1 MVSCTKI
8 RQRRKGYFMKRS
20 KIALAI
26 TFSISA
32 LFLTACNDNND
43 DYSGVDS
50 SKTYL
55 YESNYAIDTVN
66 NAASIKVMT
75 YNMANVQGRT
85 ATATAMV
92 LFPKVAKPAD
102 GYRVVVWEHGTVG
115 VGDGCAPSKNVIN
128 PRFRILADTLLAAGY
143 VVIAPDY
150 EGLGTPGVH
159 PYLNLSSEA
168 KSALA
173 AVKAVKDHYGN
184 QLKGDWMSIGQS
196 QGGHASL
203 GTAEFAN
210 ADISYKGAVAGA
222 PASSLG
228 TIIQIYIDPQFNLD
242 ASGKPKSLSKL
253 DEALQQVR
261 YAVANNILT
270 PAQGQAKID
279 EIADGYA
286 ELLAYAALASA
297 GIKAQQP
304 NYDFKTIFTSGA
316 ADIAELAYGRTGDD
330 GACLS
335 YPAPDSAN
343 GLQEKF
349 KAGILAFLADPT
361 RQITQFG
368 IDLTKFKADA
378 VVQNFL
384 AATQP
389 ATNATKEKVIKTP
402 TLLIQGEKDQAVLPI
417 VTQALVKNMK
427 DNALKFF
434 PQAGYDQG
442 YQLDIVPNA
451 THTQA
456 IICRNAKAV
465 DFIQKYMS
473 AGTGIVLTD
482 AQKDASQNP
491 QCTGKF

>member
-1 MVSCTKI
+1 
-8 RQRRKGYFMKRS
+8 MKRS

-26 TFSISA
+26 TLSISA
-32 LFLTACNDNND
+32 LFLTACNDD
-43 DYSGVDS
+43 DDNYTGIDTN
-50 SKTYL
+50 KTYVS
-55 YESNYAIDTVN
+55 ESNYAIDKVD
-66 NAASIKVMT
+66 NASSIKVMT
-75 YNMANVQGRT
+75 YNMTNVQGKT

-92 LFPKVAKPAD
+92 LFPKAIQPKD

-115 VGDGCAPSKNVIN
+115 VGDGCAPSKNAIN
-128 PRFRILADTLLAAGY
+128 PRFKILAETLLAAGY
-143 VVIAPDY
+143 VIIAPDY

-173 AVKAVKDHYGN
+173 AVKAAKEHYGT

-210 ADISYKGAVAGA
+210 TDVSYKGAVAGA

-228 TIIQIYIDPQFNLD
+228 TIIQIYIDPEMNQDSNF
-242 ASGKPKSLSKL
+242 AVSKL
-253 DEALQQVR
+253 DQAIRARRQIDAAIAAGQMSPNDPLAL
-261 YAVANNILT
+261 AVPT
-270 PAQGQAKID
+270 ID
-279 EIADGYA
+279 KTAEGYA
-286 ELLAYAALASA
+286 ELLAYAASASA

-304 NYDFKTIFTSGA
+304 DYDLKAIFTSGA

-335 YPAPDSAN
+335 YPAPDTAN

-361 RQITQFG
+361 HQITQYG
-368 IDLTKFKADA
+368 IDLNKFKTDQ

-384 AATQP
+384 KATQP
-389 ATNATKEKVIKTP
+389 ATNATAEKVIKTP
-402 TLLIQGEKDQAVLPI
+402 VFIIQGEKDQAVLPV
-417 VTQALVKNMK
+417 VTQGLFANMK
-427 DNALKFF
+427 ANALKFF
-434 PQAGYDQG
+434 PQADYDKG
-442 YQLDIVPNA
+442 YQLTIVPNA

-456 IICRNAKAV
+456 IVCQNANAV
-465 DFIQKYMS
+465 DFIQAKMS

-482 AQKDASQNP
+482 AQKDASQSP
-491 QCTGKF
+491 HCTGKF

>member
-1 MVSCTKI
+1 
-8 RQRRKGYFMKRS
+8 MKRS

-26 TFSISA
+26 TLSISA
-32 LFLTACNDNND
+32 LFLTACNDD
-43 DYSGVDS
+43 DDNYTGIDTN
-50 SKTYL
+50 KTYVS
-55 YESNYAIDTVN
+55 ESNYAIDKVD
-66 NAASIKVMT
+66 NASSIKVMT
-75 YNMANVQGRT
+75 YNMTNVQGKT

-92 LFPKVAKPAD
+92 LFPKATQPKD

-115 VGDGCAPSKNVIN
+115 VGDGCAPSKNAIN
-128 PRFRILADTLLAAGY
+128 PRFKILAESLLAAGY
-143 VVIAPDY
+143 VIVAPDY

-173 AVKAVKDHYGN
+173 AVKAVKEHYGA

-210 ADISYKGAVAGA
+210 TDASYKGAVAGA

-228 TIIQIYIDPQFNLD
+228 TIIQIYIDPAMNQDSNF
-242 ASGKPKSLSKL
+242 AVSKL
-253 DEALQQVR
+253 DQAIRARRQIDAAIAAGQMSPNDPLAL
-261 YAVANNILT
+261 AVPT
-270 PAQGQAKID
+270 ID
-279 EIADGYA
+279 KTAEGYA
-286 ELLAYAALASA
+286 ELLAYAAFASA

-304 NYDFKTIFTSGA
+304 DYDLKAIFTSGA

-335 YPAPDSAN
+335 YPTPDTAN

-361 RQITQFG
+361 HQITQYG
-368 IDLTKFKADA
+368 IDLNKFKIDQ
-378 VVQNFL
+378 VVQRFL
-384 AATQP
+384 TATQP
-389 ATNATKEKVIKTP
+389 ATNATAEKVIKTP
-402 TLLIQGEKDQAVLPI
+402 VFIIQGEKDQAVLPV
-417 VTQALVKNMK
+417 VTQGLFDNMK
-427 DNALKFF
+427 AKAADLF
-434 PQAGYDQG
+434 PQAGYDKG
-442 YQLDIVPNA
+442 YKLTIVPNA

-456 IICRNAKAV
+456 IVCQNANAV
-465 DFIQKYMS
+465 DFIQTNMS

-482 AQKDASQNP
+482 AQKDASQSP
-491 QCTGKF
+491 HCTGKF

>member
-1 MVSCTKI
+1 
-8 RQRRKGYFMKRS
+8 MKRS

-26 TFSISA
+26 TLSISA
-32 LFLTACNDNND
+32 LFLTACNDD
-43 DYSGVDS
+43 DDNYTGIDTN
-50 SKTYL
+50 KTYVS
-55 YESNYAIDTVN
+55 ESNYAIDKVD
-66 NAASIKVMT
+66 NASSIKVMT
-75 YNMANVQGRT
+75 YNMTNVQGKT

-92 LFPKVAKPAD
+92 LFPKAIQPKD

-115 VGDGCAPSKNVIN
+115 VGDGCAPSKNAIN
-128 PRFRILADTLLAAGY
+128 PRFKILAETLLAAGY
-143 VVIAPDY
+143 VIIAPDY

-173 AVKAVKDHYGN
+173 AVKAAKEHYGT

-210 ADISYKGAVAGA
+210 TDVSYKGAVAGA

-228 TIIQIYIDPQFNLD
+228 TIIQIYIDPEMNQDSNF
-242 ASGKPKSLSKL
+242 AVSKL
-253 DEALQQVR
+253 DQAIRARRQIDAAIAAGQMSPNDPLAL
-261 YAVANNILT
+261 AVPT
-270 PAQGQAKID
+270 ID
-279 EIADGYA
+279 KTAEGYA
-286 ELLAYAALASA
+286 ELLAYAASASA

-304 NYDFKTIFTSGA
+304 DYDLKAIFTSGA

-335 YPAPDSAN
+335 YPAPDTAN

-361 RQITQFG
+361 HQITQYG
-368 IDLTKFKADA
+368 IDLNKFKTDQ

-384 AATQP
+384 KATQP
-389 ATNATKEKVIKTP
+389 ATNATAEKVIKTP
-402 TLLIQGEKDQAVLPI
+402 VFIIQGEKDQAVLPV
-417 VTQALVKNMK
+417 VTQGLFANMK
-427 DNALKFF
+427 ANALKFF
-434 PQAGYDQG
+434 PQAGYDKG
-442 YQLDIVPNA
+442 YQLTIVPNA

-456 IICRNAKAV
+456 IVCQNANAV
-465 DFIQKYMS
+465 DFIQAKMS

-482 AQKDASQNP
+482 AQKDASQSP
-491 QCTGKF
+491 HCTGKF

>member
-1 MVSCTKI
+1 
-8 RQRRKGYFMKRS
+8 MKRS
-20 KIALAI
+20 NIALAI

-32 LFLTACNDNND
+32 LFLSACNDSND
-43 DYSGVDS
+43 DYTGMDS

-75 YNMANVQGRT
+75 YNMVNVQGRT
-85 ATATAMV
+85 ANATAMV
-92 LFPKVAKPAD
+92 LFPKVAKPTD

-143 VVIAPDY
+143 VIVAPDY
-150 EGLGTPGVH
+150 EGLGTQGVH

-173 AVKAVKDHYGN
+173 AVKAAKDHYGA
-184 QLKGDWMSIGQS
+184 QLKGDWMSVGQS

-210 ADISYKGAVAGA
+210 TDASYKGAVAAA

-242 ASGKPKSLSKL
+242 ADGKPKVVNKL
-253 DEALQQVR
+253 DENLQQVR
-261 YAVANNILT
+261 YAVANKLISE
-270 PAQGQAKID
+270 AQGQAMID
-279 EIADGYA
+279 QIVDGYA
-286 ELLAYAALASA
+286 ELLAYAALASV

-335 YPAPDSAN
+335 YPAPNSAD

-361 RQITQFG
+361 HQISQYG
-368 IDLTKFKADA
+368 IDLNKFKNDQ
-378 VVQNFL
+378 VVKNFL
-384 AATQP
+384 ADTQP
-389 ATNATKEKVIKTP
+389 ATNATAAKVIKTP
-402 TLLIQGEKDQAVLPI
+402 VLMIQGEKDQAVLPV
-417 VTQALVKNMK
+417 VTQGLFENMK
-427 DNALKFF
+427 ANALRFF
-434 PQAGYDQG
+434 PQANYDKGYE
-442 YQLDIVPNA
+442 LTIVPNA

-456 IICRNAKAV
+456 IICKNAQAYN
-465 DFIQKYMS
+465 FIQANMS
-473 AGTGIVLTD
+473 ANTGIVLTD
-482 AQKDASQNP
+482 AQKDASKDP

>member
-1 MVSCTKI
+1 
-8 RQRRKGYFMKRS
+8 MKRS

-26 TFSISA
+26 TLSISA
-32 LFLTACNDNND
+32 LFLTACNDD
-43 DYSGVDS
+43 DDNYTGIDTN
-50 SKTYL
+50 KTYVS
-55 YESNYAIDTVN
+55 ESNYAIDKVD
-66 NAASIKVMT
+66 NASSIKVMT
-75 YNMANVQGRT
+75 YNMTNVQGKT

-92 LFPKVAKPAD
+92 LFPKATQPKD

-115 VGDGCAPSKNVIN
+115 VGDGCAPSKNAIN
-128 PRFRILADTLLAAGY
+128 PRFKILAETLLAAGY
-143 VVIAPDY
+143 VIVAPDY

-173 AVKAVKDHYGN
+173 AVKAVKEHYGA

-210 ADISYKGAVAGA
+210 TDVSYKGAVAGA

-228 TIIQIYIDPQFNLD
+228 TIIQIYIDPEMNQDSNF
-242 ASGKPKSLSKL
+242 AVSKL
-253 DEALQQVR
+253 DQAIRARRQIDAAIAAGQISPNDPLAL
-261 YAVANNILT
+261 AVPT
-270 PAQGQAKID
+270 ID
-279 EIADGYA
+279 KTAEGYA
-286 ELLAYAALASA
+286 ELLAYAAFASA

-304 NYDFKTIFTSGA
+304 DYDLKAIFTSGA

-335 YPAPDSAN
+335 YPAPDTAN

-361 RQITQFG
+361 HQITQYG
-368 IDLTKFKADA
+368 IDLNKFKTDQ

-384 AATQP
+384 KATQP
-389 ATNATKEKVIKTP
+389 ATNATAEKVIKTP
-402 TLLIQGEKDQAVLPI
+402 VFIIQGEKDQAVLPV
-417 VTQALVKNMK
+417 VTQGLFANMK
-427 DNALKFF
+427 ANALKFF
-434 PQAGYDQG
+434 PQAGYDKG
-442 YQLDIVPNA
+442 YQLTIVPNA

-456 IICRNAKAV
+456 IVCQNANAV
-465 DFIQKYMS
+465 DFIQAKMS

-482 AQKDASQNP
+482 AQKDASQSP
-491 QCTGKF
+491 HCTGKF

>member
-1 MVSCTKI
+1 
-8 RQRRKGYFMKRS
+8 MKRS

-26 TFSISA
+26 ALSISA
-32 LFLTACNDNND
+32 LFLTACNDDDD
-43 DYSGVDS
+43 DYTGVDTNKAYVS
-50 SKTYL
+50 
-55 YESNYAIDTVN
+55 ESNYAIDKVD
-66 NAASIKVMT
+66 NASSIKVMT
-75 YNMANVQGRT
+75 YNMTNVQGKT

-92 LFPKVAKPAD
+92 LFPKATQPKD

-115 VGDGCAPSKNVIN
+115 VGDGCAPSKNAIN
-128 PRFRILADTLLAAGY
+128 PRFKILAETLLAAGY
-143 VVIAPDY
+143 VIVAPDY

-173 AVKAVKDHYGN
+173 AVKAVKEHYGA

-210 ADISYKGAVAGA
+210 TDVSYKGAVAGA

-228 TIIQIYIDPQFNLD
+228 TIIQIYIDPEMNQDSNF
-242 ASGKPKSLSKL
+242 AVSKL
-253 DEALQQVR
+253 DQAIRARTQIDAAIAAGQMSPNDPLAL
-261 YAVANNILT
+261 AV
-270 PAQGQAKID
+270 PAID
-279 EIADGYA
+279 KTAEGYA
-286 ELLAYAALASA
+286 ELLAYAAFASV

-304 NYDFKTIFTSGA
+304 DYDLKAIFTSGA

-335 YPAPDSAN
+335 YPAPDTAN

-361 RQITQFG
+361 HQITQYG
-368 IDLTKFKADA
+368 IDLNKFKTDQ

-384 AATQP
+384 KATQP
-389 ATNATKEKVIKTP
+389 ATNATAEKVIKTP
-402 TLLIQGEKDQAVLPI
+402 VFIIQGEKDQAVLPV
-417 VTQALVKNMK
+417 VTQGLFANMK
-427 DNALKFF
+427 ANALKFF
-434 PQAGYDQG
+434 PQAGYDKG
-442 YQLDIVPNA
+442 YQLTIVPNA

-456 IICRNAKAV
+456 IVCQNANAV
-465 DFIQKYMS
+465 DFIQAKMS

-482 AQKDASQNP
+482 AQKDASQSP
-491 QCTGKF
+491 HCTGKF

>member
-1 MVSCTKI
+1 M
-8 RQRRKGYFMKRS
+8 
-20 KIALAI
+20 
-26 TFSISA
+26 
-32 LFLTACNDNND
+32 
-43 DYSGVDS
+43 
-50 SKTYL
+50 
-55 YESNYAIDTVN
+55 
-66 NAASIKVMT
+66 
-75 YNMANVQGRT
+75 
-85 ATATAMV
+85 
-92 LFPKVAKPAD
+92 
-102 GYRVVVWEHGTVG
+102 
-115 VGDGCAPSKNVIN
+115 
-128 PRFRILADTLLAAGY
+128 
-143 VVIAPDY
+143 
-150 EGLGTPGVH
+150 
-159 PYLNLSSEA
+159 
-168 KSALA
+168 
-173 AVKAVKDHYGN
+173 
-184 QLKGDWMSIGQS
+184 
-196 QGGHASL
+196 
-203 GTAEFAN
+203 
-210 ADISYKGAVAGA
+210 
-222 PASSLG
+222 
-228 TIIQIYIDPQFNLD
+228 
-242 ASGKPKSLSKL
+242 

-270 PAQGQAKID
+270 QAQGQAKID